1 MPLRWH
7 ESWGDKMIRFIA
19 AGLCALM
26 IAVAAPATAQVTVS
40 ADKHRAVM
48 ARTTAT
54 LDAAQVIE
62 TVLNAVIVDMERVNL
77 ASEAE
82 LPGAVER
89 LYRTI
94 ADGRREIS
102 AQITLLT
109 GLPKIADEGDPPD
122 VFIVDQMVLTSIEQ
136 AHRMDR
142 MLADIETMYRAY
154 ESGDDAKARASLAST
169 QNIVVFVAESMA
181 LRLKGA
187 ATLYPAA
194 SFDGAI
200 LVGTGCF
207 YEGLT
212 AYYRIGFSYEE
223 NPITVAS
230 DSMVQ
235 QAVTELDA
243 AIACMEEAHSRAGIS
258 MQLEARRPML
268 THSLTRLRDGLV
280 PLRVDYL
287 ANMEFGRTILMDIR
301 GPLASGRG
309 LGGLMEDIDADTT
322 RYEERN
328 GDIARR
334 TVRLNQTGG
343 R

>member
-1 MPLRWH
+1 
-7 ESWGDKMIRFIA
+7 MIRFVV
-19 AGLCALM
+19 AGLCALVV
-26 IAVAAPATAQVTVS
+26 AVAAPATAQVTVS

-48 ARTTAT
+48 TSTTAT

-62 TVLNAVIVDMERVNL
+62 TVLNSVIVEMERVNL
-77 ASEAE
+77 ASDAQF
-82 LPGAVER
+82 PAAVER

-94 ADGRREIS
+94 AEGRREV
-102 AQITLLT
+102 AGQITLLT
-109 GLPKIADEGDPPD
+109 GLPRVAEEGDPPD
-122 VFIVDQMVLTSIEQ
+122 VLIIDQMVLMSIEQ

-154 ESGDDAKARASLAST
+154 ESGDEAKAKASLAST

-187 ATLYPAA
+187 SALYPAA
-194 SFDGAI
+194 SFDGTI

-223 NPITVAS
+223 DPITVAS
-230 DSMVQ
+230 DSMVRQ
-235 QAVTELDA
+235 SVTDLDA
-243 AIACMEEAHSRAGIS
+243 AIACMQDAHSRAGIS
-258 MQLEARRPML
+258 MQLEAQRPMM
-268 THSLTRLRDGLV
+268 TYSLTRLRDGLV

-301 GPLASGRG
+301 EPLASGRG
-309 LGGLMEDIDADTT
+309 LSGLMEDIDADTT

-328 GDIARR
+328 ADIARR
-334 TVRLNQTGG
+334 TVQLNQTGG